1 MEQEGRGGEERRGR
15 KKGRREEDGGRGRC
29 KRCKRCRRTRGRDGE
44 RKSMHDALAEM
55 KDMRCDLVQAKSF
68 YRAVRGTWQGVHSP
82 CDEEASKAV
91 YTVHINGAVKED

>member
-1 MEQEGRGGEERRGR
+1 MEQEGGGGEERRGR

-29 KRCKRCRRTRGRDGE
+29 KRPRRTRGRDGE
-44 RKSMHDALAEM
+44 RKSMHDAPAEM
-55 KDMRCDLVQAKSF
+55 KDMRCDLVQARSF
-68 YRAVRGTWQGVHSP
+68 YRAVRGTRQSAHSP